1 MPKMIN
7 LFAGPGGMC
16 WAAEMLGVPSEGI
29 EWDVNACMTRTAA
42 GLATHYGDVREYG
55 PARFPNCDVLG
66 AGPPCQTFTLTGNG
80 TGRRDLAILR
90 SAMSLMSLGLD
101 PIEQLATLSD
111 ERTGLVLEPLRWILE
126 AYNNDRPY
134 RAVVLEQVPT
144 VLPLWYEYMSILSD
158 LGYHSDVK
166 VLHTEQYGV
175 PQTRKRAVLIAAL
188 DRPVKLPGP
197 LAMPFVRGAFE
208 NDCPH
213 MGTVIN
219 RGEPFTMVSN
229 YGTGGDASKRGRRDW
244 SEPSFTVTG
253 KINRNRIIARDGREL
268 DRLTPAEAG
277 ALQGFPAH
285 YPWRGKDVWQQIG
298 NAAPV
303 QLMTHVFRAALD
315 I

>member
-16 WAAEMLGVPSEGI
+16 WAAETLGIPSAGI
-29 EWDVNACMTRTAA
+29 EWDVNAVATRVAA
-42 GLATHYGDVREYG
+42 GLATRHGDVREYG
-55 PARFPNCDVLG
+55 PAQFPDCDVLG

-90 SAMSLMSLGLD
+90 SAMSLMCLGLD
-101 PIEQLATLSD
+101 PAEQFATLSD
-111 ERTGLVLEPLRWILE
+111 ERTGLVLEPLRWILD

-134 RAVVLEQVPT
+134 QAVVLEQVPA
-144 VLPLWYEYMSILSD
+144 VLPLWYEYAAVLMD
-158 LGYHSDVK
+158 LGYGTDVS
-166 VLHTEQYGV
+166 VMRTERYDV
-175 PQTRKRAVLIAAL
+175 PQTRKRAVLIASL
-188 DRPVKLPGP
+188 DRKVRMPEP
-197 LAMPFVRGAFE
+197 LAMPFVRGVFG
-208 NDCPH
+208 NDCAH

-244 SEPSFTVTG
+244 FEPSFTVTG
-253 KINRNRIIARDGREL
+253 KINRNRLVNRYGREL

-303 QLMTHVFRAALD
+303 QLMTHVFRAALGL
-315 I
+315 